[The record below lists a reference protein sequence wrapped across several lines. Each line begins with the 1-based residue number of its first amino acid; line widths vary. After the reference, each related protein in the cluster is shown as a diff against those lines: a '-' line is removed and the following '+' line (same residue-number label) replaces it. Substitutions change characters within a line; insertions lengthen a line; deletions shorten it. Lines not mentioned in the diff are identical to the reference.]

1 MNKKKLVVLCFI
13 FIIGLLAACNGDDEA
28 SNSRVTTNDTGT
40 DLGDDMVRLTISINN
55 GSQFINEQEVEIE
68 EGANLLEVLEKTF
81 YVETNDEGVIRSIER
96 QKVDTEKNT
105 KWVLIVNDEPTDTP
119 AKDFTLTGGQRI
131 TFDLQ

>member
-1 MNKKKLVVLCFI
+1 MNKKKLSVLWMI
-13 FIIGLLAACNGDDEA
+13 FIIGLLAACSSDDA
-28 SNSRVTTNDTGT
+28 SNSRVTTNNTGN
-40 DLGDDMVRLTISINN
+40 DLGDNMVRLTISLGD

-96 QKVDTEKNT
+96 QKVDPDKNNE
-105 KWVLIVNDEPTDTP
+105 WVLIVNDEPTDTP
-119 AKDFTLTGGQRI
+119 VKDFTLTGGQRI